1 MVTQKQ
7 STTTPLSPETQ
18 EGFAP
23 KSKTIDVTVAYGSNY
38 NKFQVQKGQT
48 MGQVLAD
55 VAIRAEIGYGSVKDE
70 NVMFIANGKQVDADY
85 VVNENDDLEIL
96 KRAGEKA

>member
-1 MVTQKQ
+1 M
-7 STTTPLSPETQ
+7 TPISPEQ
-18 EGFAP
+18 KEGFSP
-23 KSKTIDVTVAYGSNY
+23 QSKQINVTVAYGSNHD
-38 NKFQVQKGQT
+38 KFQVQKGQT

-55 VAIRAEIGYGSVKDE
+55 VTIRETIGYGSVKDE
-70 NVMFIANGKQVDADY
+70 NVMLIANGKEVTPDY